1 MYGVSLYTA
10 IKHGRKAYLSINKGG
25 SMYYTLAKIMAAHPH
40 RKIKGQY
47 RRLYYR
53 GLMPHKL

>member
-1 MYGVSLYTA
+1 
-10 IKHGRKAYLSINKGG
+10 
-25 SMYYTLAKIMAAHPH
+25 MYYTLAKIMAAHPN
-40 RKIKGQY
+40 RKINGQY